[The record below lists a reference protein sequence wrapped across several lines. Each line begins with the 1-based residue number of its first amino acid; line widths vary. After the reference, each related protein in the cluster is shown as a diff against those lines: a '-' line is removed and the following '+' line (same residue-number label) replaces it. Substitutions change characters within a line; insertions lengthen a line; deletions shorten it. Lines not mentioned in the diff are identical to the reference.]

1 MREMKDSGVEWIG
14 EIPKE
19 WGIKPLKALFSFG
32 KGLPITK
39 ENLKEN
45 GIPVISYGQIHAK
58 WNSGTTLHDELK
70 RYVDNKY
77 LKTNPSSLVKKGDFI
92 LADTSEDREG
102 CGNCAYI
109 DKDETLFAGYHT
121 IILKSLCNC
130 DNKYFAYLFITDA
143 WRSQIRMRVTG
154 VKLFSISKRILAN
167 TSVIIPCNANEI
179 VSYLDKKCTQIDK
192 LIENQQKQIEKLKAY
207 KQSIITETVTKGLN
221 PNVPMKDSGVEW
233 IGEIPEHWGISRIKN
248 HFSLRNEKNYE
259 ADISKVNLISL
270 YTELGVVQ
278 HSDIVETT
286 GNRAVTAEGY
296 KIVHKGDIVV
306 NIILCWMGA
315 IGKSNYNG
323 VTSPAYDIY
332 KPINK
337 TNSDYYHYLFRTKR
351 FNGEC
356 YRYGR
361 GIMLMRWRTYS
372 TEFSSI
378 NIPVPPLS
386 EQQKIAEYLDKKCTQ
401 IDNLISIKQQK
412 IEKLQQY
419 KKSVIYEYV
428 TGKREVI

>member
-207 KQSIITETVTKGLN
+207 KQSLITETVTKGLN
-221 PNVPMKDSGVEW
+221 HDVPMKDSGVEW
-233 IGEIPEHWGISRIKN
+233 IGEIPEHWDTIRIKY
-248 HFSLRNEKNYE
+248 LLNERKE
-259 ADISKVNLISL
+259 RSTTGEEEPLSMSQKVGLVPTKVLEMIPNMASSFVGAKLTYIDDL
-270 YTELGVVQ
+270 VFNKLKAHLGVFSV
-278 HSDIVETT
+278 SRYDGLVSPDY
-286 GNRAVTAEGY
+286 AVYYST
-296 KIVHKGDIVV
+296 
-306 NIILCWMGA
+306 
-315 IGKSNYNG
+315 GKSNLKYLE
-323 VTSPAYDIY
+323 
-332 KPINK
+332 
-337 TNSDYYHYLFRTKR
+337 YLFKTPQCILEFRKR
-351 FNGEC
+351 STGIAAGLTRLYTDGLFAIEC
-356 YRYGR
+356 PFPE
-361 GIMLMRWRTYS
+361 IL
-372 TEFSSI
+372 
-378 NIPVPPLS
+378 
-386 EQQKIAEYLDKKCTQ
+386 EQNEIVSYLDKKCTQ

>member
-19 WGIKPLKALFSFG
+19 WRIKPLKALFSFG

-45 GIPVISYGQIHAK
+45 GISVISYGQIHAK

-207 KQSIITETVTKGLN
+207 KQSLITETVTKGLN
-221 PNVPMKDSGVEW
+221 PDVPMKDSGVEW
-233 IGEIPEHWGISRIKN
+233 IGEIPEHFSVQNIRSLFTIKKEIIGHEPDTVLSITQNGIKIKDISENNGQMANSYAHYQIVNVGDFAMNHMDLLTGGIGIS
-248 HFSLRNEKNYE
+248 
-259 ADISKVNLISL
+259 
-270 YTELGVVQ
+270 Q
-278 HSDIVETT
+278 
-286 GNRAVTAEGY
+286 
-296 KIVHKGDIVV
+296 
-306 NIILCWMGA
+306 
-315 IGKSNYNG
+315 YNG
-323 VTSPAYDIY
+323 VTSPDYRVFNLKNTEMNPRYFLYIFEMY
-332 KPINK
+332 YRNK
-337 TNSDYYHYLFRTKR
+337 IFYAFGQGAANL
-351 FNGEC
+351 G
-356 YRYGR
+356 
-361 GIMLMRWRTYS
+361 RWRLPAQNFYS
-372 TEFSSI
+372 I
-378 NIPVPPLS
+378 YIPVAPIE
-386 EQQKIAEYLDKKCTQ
+386 EQNEIVLYLDEKCNQ
-401 IDNLISIKQQK
+401 IDKLISIKQKK